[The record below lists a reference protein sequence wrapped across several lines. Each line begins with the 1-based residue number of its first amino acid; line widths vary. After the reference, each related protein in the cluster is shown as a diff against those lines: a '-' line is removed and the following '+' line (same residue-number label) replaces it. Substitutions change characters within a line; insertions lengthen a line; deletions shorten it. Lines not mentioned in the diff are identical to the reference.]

1 MRTEAENLAA
11 EQARLEQ
18 AVADAQ
24 TLADVGVDRERDMSA
39 ERDRVAAIARRLPEI
54 EDEQHKVQVALA
66 DYQRHAAALQAREA
80 DLRREAEEVPR
91 TALLQE
97 KARQVRRIRQ
107 AHVCC
112 VAALRDASAFNAAW
126 NLPRPDKYDF
136 KQAGQVLAIDRAAD
150 DLEPGG
156 LQKDLLLH
164 RQHRGFAS
172 DTAWVEQLLRSVHG
186 DDAHTDAHGGEV

>member
-1 MRTEAENLAA
+1 M
-11 EQARLEQ
+11 
-18 AVADAQ
+18 
-24 TLADVGVDRERDMSA
+24 
-39 ERDRVAAIARRLPEI
+39 
-54 EDEQHKVQVALA
+54 
-66 DYQRHAAALQAREA
+66 
-80 DLRREAEEVPR
+80 
-91 TALLQE
+91 
-97 KARQVRRIRQ
+97 
-107 AHVCC
+107 
-112 VAALRDASAFNAAW
+112 AALRDASAFNAAW

-164 RQHRGFAS
+164 RQHRGFAY